1 MPSDRGTR
9 AARSGVADAGR
20 LDADLRSAL
29 LTGAVGWRDR
39 NSSYTPAEW
48 MVLAVLVA
56 SVVAVVSILFTS
68 AGLPATGVALTG
80 GTRWLAALVG
90 ALTLVAGVGP
100 TLAWPFGW
108 RPARTGLLQRFAWLR
123 VAGAAV
129 LVGCWTALLGPLV
142 ASVTAWPLGA
152 VVGCECA
159 LTGWALGVEP
169 SGPAWWLRFQRSS
182 VHLGVLLLCAVA
194 VLVAPDL
201 GWSVVGVLF
210 TVQVIALAA
219 ALVCHGLGALGR
231 RFGEHD
237 RLVERAVVAGAHERL
252 AYWLHNSVT
261 TPLRHL
267 RLRALA
273 PDVPALEVAA
283 ALEAVELEL
292 RRRQLEE
299 EMATGEVD
307 VAAILQLQVRRAE
320 DRGVRVVDVPRFDET
335 GPHVDG
341 EVGRRVQRVLD
352 VLVPNAI
359 AAGARTLAFGIA
371 PAPDGLVVEVTD
383 DAGGFD
389 LADVPAGR
397 ALHGLQRDLGPGCLR
412 VVPTDGGSRV
422 SVTVAAAAG
431 PRRAVPSR

>member
-1 MPSDRGTR
+1 V
-9 AARSGVADAGR
+9 VAD
-20 LDADLRSAL
+20 
-29 LTGAVGWRDR
+29 
-39 NSSYTPAEW
+39 
-48 MVLAVLVA
+48 
-56 SVVAVVSILFTS
+56 
-68 AGLPATGVALTG
+68 
-80 GTRWLAALVG
+80 
-90 ALTLVAGVGP
+90 
-100 TLAWPFGW
+100 
-108 RPARTGLLQRFAWLR
+108 
-123 VAGAAV
+123 
-129 LVGCWTALLGPLV
+129 
-142 ASVTAWPLGA
+142 
-152 VVGCECA
+152 
-159 LTGWALGVEP
+159 
-169 SGPAWWLRFQRSS
+169 
-182 VHLGVLLLCAVA
+182 
-194 VLVAPDL
+194 
-201 GWSVVGVLF
+201 
-210 TVQVIALAA
+210 
-219 ALVCHGLGALGR
+219 
-231 RFGEHD
+231 
-237 RLVERAVVAGAHERL
+237 AHERL

-359 AAGARTLAFGIA
+359 AAGARTLAFGIV

-412 VVPTDGGSRV
+412 VVPTDEGSRV
-422 SVTVAAAAG
+422 SVTVAVAAG